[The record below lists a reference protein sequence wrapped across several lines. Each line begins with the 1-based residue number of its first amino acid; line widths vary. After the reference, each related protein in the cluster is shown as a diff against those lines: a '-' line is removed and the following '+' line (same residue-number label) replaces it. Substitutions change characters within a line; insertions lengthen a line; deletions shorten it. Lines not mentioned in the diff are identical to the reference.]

1 MEVEERTLLGVVD
14 YVIFTFML
22 LVSAS
27 IGVYFR
33 FSGGKQ
39 QTTDEYLLAGR
50 DMGVLPVAFSLM
62 ASFLSAIT
70 VIGVPAEMYRFGVH
84 IAYMNIGYV
93 IGMVVS
99 AYVTLPVFFELNAST
114 AYEYLERK
122 IWKNGLLLVFVFQM
136 ILYMSVV
143 LYAPALALSAVTN
156 LSTWVSVVSIG
167 VVCTFYCTLKG
178 FRLPIAGAFG
188 STLCVGISNSA
199 RLDKMGRNKA
209 PFDGTIRDRT
219 NTQSFRG
226 MKAVLWTDVFQALLM
241 FLGIFAILI
250 KGFLDIGFNNVY
262 SLAYEG
268 GRLAFPGFEMNLT
281 QRYTIWNIMI
291 QGIVLSMISFSG
303 NQVQIQR
310 MLTVKNISLSRRS
323 LYVSIPMGC
332 SFHLLNCL
340 VGVVIYAHY
349 STCDPMTKSDH
360 PISSADQLLPFYMM
374 TALGSIPGLPG
385 LCICGVFSASLST
398 VSSAVN
404 SLTAVTMQDLI
415 KPILVSRGMSQ
426 KKMAFSAKATT
437 LFYGFLCI
445 MLTFLV
451 ATLGN
456 LVQASLTV
464 FGMLGGPVLSIFLLG
479 MLTTRANEKGAVVG
493 LLAAIGIAA
502 WISFGASANAP
513 PPAHLP
519 VSLEGCPANASL
531 SLNETSPLV
540 VRPSLLNGTEESYE
554 NIFPLYTLSYMWF
567 APIGLLVG
575 LVVGYAASVLINLI
589 AGETQ
594 DVPEELLSPLIKYFM
609 DTKKKATEK
618 DMKISGPMELGKV
631 NNTRTNG
638 TTVIKSKEK
647 ERF

>member
-1 MEVEERTLLGVVD
+1 
-14 YVIFTFML
+14 
-22 LVSAS
+22 
-27 IGVYFR
+27 
-33 FSGGKQ
+33 
-39 QTTDEYLLAGR
+39 
-50 DMGVLPVAFSLM
+50 
-62 ASFLSAIT
+62 
-70 VIGVPAEMYRFGVH
+70 
-84 IAYMNIGYV
+84 
-93 IGMVVS
+93 
-99 AYVTLPVFFELNAST
+99 
-114 AYEYLERK
+114 
-122 IWKNGLLLVFVFQM
+122 
-136 ILYMSVV
+136 
-143 LYAPALALSAVTN
+143 
-156 LSTWVSVVSIG
+156 
-167 VVCTFYCTLKG
+167 
-178 FRLPIAGAFG
+178 
-188 STLCVGISNSA
+188 
-199 RLDKMGRNKA
+199 
-209 PFDGTIRDRT
+209 
-219 NTQSFRG
+219 
-226 MKAVLWTDVFQALLM
+226 
-241 FLGIFAILI
+241 
-250 KGFLDIGFNNVY
+250 
-262 SLAYEG
+262 
-268 GRLAFPGFEMNLT
+268 MNLT

-310 MLTVKNISLSRRS
+310 MLTVKNISRSRRS

-415 KPILVSRGMSQ
+415 KPVLVSRGMSQ

-519 VSLEGCPANASL
+519 VSLEGCPANASQL
-531 SLNETSPLV
+531 SPLLNGTSSLV
-540 VRPSLLNGTEESYE
+540 ARPSLLNETTFPGTEESYE

-567 APIGLLVG
+567 APIGLMVG

-618 DMKISGPMELGKV
+618 DMKISEPLELGKV
-631 NNTRTNG
+631 NNARTNG
-638 TTVIKSKEK
+638 TAVIKSKEK